1 MNRPGIRLAGRL
13 AAAFLWGVATAVLSA
28 QEPTLHTW
36 CLAQGRLEA
45 SAGASDAPLAVGSL
59 QKPFVVRAWAQGHP
73 DSATPRFTCLGG
85 GDCWLK
91 KGHGNLGL
99 AAALA
104 RSCNAYFRQL
114 AANTAPKDLAESLAR
129 AGFAP
134 APTNPDEA
142 IGLAAPSLL
151 RIRPSQLLEAYWELL
166 REPWPLGE
174 PVRQEVLRGLRD
186 SVRGGTAAGLSAWGF
201 WAKTGTVPLDATHT
215 MGYALALDDADL
227 AMLARLS
234 PGTGAQAAKA
244 LAMTLA
250 VPLTVPLT
258 VPLAT
263 RQQGTPVPAR
273 TGDAVTVR
281 LLELL
286 PATGFTLRNTGATP
300 IPDNRGFLGPGAAR
314 VLQPGDRVGPGPLEF
329 RCEARGLRRR
339 LVGRVQ
345 VAGGRLL
352 VTLTRRAYVEGVL
365 AAELP
370 AALPR
375 GERDLRLQLGAAVLR
390 FVARGPRHGDAD
402 VCDSTHCAWFV
413 GQGPRLDWSNP
424 AHAREVEGEP
434 EFLSDG
440 DWNRIEAQAKLPGPI
455 LWTAHCGGRPLSTQ
469 RVWGWGEAAAEY
481 CRKHSGDPAAWTRTW
496 PRQELEKAFG
506 GGIES
511 ISLEPETGVWG
522 LTIVQRGQ
530 RRTYGYDEA
539 HRRIAAV
546 KGWDAL
552 PSPASRIEM
561 TESGLRLFGE
571 GQGHRVGLCLGK

>member
-1 MNRPGIRLAGRL
+1 MIRLDGSL
-13 AAAFLWGVATAVLSA
+13 AAAFLLGIATAVVSA
-28 QEPTLHTW
+28 QEPTLQTW
-36 CLAQGRLEA
+36 CLDHGRLEA
-45 SAGASDAPLAVGSL
+45 SAGATDAPLAVGSL
-59 QKPFVVRAWAQGHP
+59 QKPFVARAWAQGHP
-73 DSATPRFTCLGG
+73 DTATPRFTCLGG
-85 GDCWLK
+85 SECWLK

-99 AAALA
+99 AAAIA
-104 RSCNAYFRQL
+104 RSCNAYFYQL
-114 AANTAPKDLAESLAR
+114 AASTAPKELAESLAH

-134 APTNPDEA
+134 APTNSDEA
-142 IGLAAPSLL
+142 IGLAAPGLL
-151 RIRPSQLLEAYWELL
+151 RIRPSQLLEGYRELL

-186 SVRGGTAAGLSAWGF
+186 SVRGGTSAGLSAWGF
-201 WAKTGTVPLDATHT
+201 WAKTGTVPLDTMHT
-215 MGYALALDDADL
+215 AGVALALDDADL

-250 VPLTVPLT
+250 I
-258 VPLAT
+258 PLAA
-263 RQQGTPVPAR
+263 RLHGSPVPVR

-281 LLELL
+281 LFELL
-286 PATGFTLRNTGATP
+286 PATGFTVKNNGATP

-314 VLQPGDRVGPGPLEF
+314 ALHPGDRVGPGPLEF

-345 VAGGRLL
+345 MTGGHLL
-352 VTLTRRAYVEGVL
+352 ATLTRRAYVEGVL
-365 AAELP
+365 AAE
-370 AALPR
+370 LPR

-390 FVARGPRHGDAD
+390 FVARGPRHVDAD

-413 GQGPRLDWSNP
+413 GQGPRLDWTNP
-424 AHAREVEGEP
+424 AHAKEEELAP

-440 DWNRIEAQAKLPGPI
+440 DWNRIEALAKLPGPF

-469 RVWGWGEAAAEY
+469 RVWGWGEAAAGP
-481 CRKHSGDPAAWTRTW
+481 CPKHSGDPAAWTRTW
-496 PRQELEKAFG
+496 HRQELEKAFG

-511 ISLEPETGVWG
+511 ISLEPETGAWG
-522 LTIVQRGQ
+522 LTIVQHGL

-539 HRRIAAV
+539 HRRMAAV

-561 TESGLRLFGE
+561 AEDGMRVFGE
-571 GQGHRVGLCLGK
+571 GQGHRVGLCLGN

>member
-1 MNRPGIRLAGRL
+1 MIRRSRCV
-13 AAAFLWGVATAVLSA
+13 AAAFLLWIATALLSA

-45 SAGASDAPLAVGSL
+45 SAGANDAPLAVGSL

-73 DSATPRFTCLGG
+73 DAATPRFTCPGG
-85 GDCWLK
+85 SDCWLK

-114 AANTAPKDLAESLAR
+114 AVNTAPKELAASLAH

-134 APTNPDEA
+134 APANPDEA
-142 IGLAAPSLL
+142 IGLAAPALL
-151 RIRPSQLLEAYWELL
+151 RIRPSQLLEAYRKLL

-174 PVRQEVLRGLRD
+174 TVRQEVLRGLLD
-186 SVRGGTAAGLSAWGF
+186 SVRGGTAAGLNAWGF

-215 MGYALALDDADL
+215 VGIALALDDADL

-244 LAMTLA
+244 LAAPM
-250 VPLTVPLT
+250 
-258 VPLAT
+258 AT
-263 RQQGTPVPAR
+263 RLPGTPIPAG

-281 LLELL
+281 LFELL

-300 IPDNRGFLGPGAAR
+300 IPDNRGFLGPGAVRA
-314 VLQPGDRVGPGPLEF
+314 LQPGDRVGPGPLEF
-329 RCEARGLRRR
+329 RCESRGLRRR
-339 LVGRVQ
+339 LMGRVQ
-345 VAGGRLL
+345 VTGGRLL

-370 AALPR
+370 AALPWR
-375 GERDLRLQLGAAVLR
+375 ERDLRLQLGAAVLR
-390 FVARGPRHGDAD
+390 FLARGPRHGDAD

-440 DWNRIEAQAKLPGPI
+440 DWNRIEAQAKLPGPF

-469 RVWGWGEAAAEY
+469 RVWGWGEAAAEP
-481 CRKHSGDPAAWTRTW
+481 CLKHSGDAVPWSLAWTRTW

-506 GGIES
+506 GGVES
-511 ISLEPETGVWG
+511 ISLEPEKSVWG

-546 KGWDAL
+546 KGWDSL

-561 TESGLRLFGE
+561 TESGLQLFGE

>member
-1 MNRPGIRLAGRL
+1 MIRLGGCL
-13 AAAFLWGVATAVLSA
+13 AVAFLMGIATAVVSA
-28 QEPTLHTW
+28 QEPTLQTW
-36 CLAQGRLEA
+36 CLDHGRLEA
-45 SAGASDAPLAVGSL
+45 SAGATDAPLAVGSL

-73 DSATPRFTCLGG
+73 DTATPRFTCLGG
-85 GDCWLK
+85 SECWLK

-114 AANTAPKDLAESLAR
+114 AASTSPKELAESLAHAR
-129 AGFAP
+129 FAP

-142 IGLAAPSLL
+142 IGLAAPGLL
-151 RIRPSQLLEAYWELL
+151 RIRPSQLLEAYRELL

-186 SVRGGTAAGLSAWGF
+186 SVRGGTAAGLNAWGF
-201 WAKTGTVPLDATHT
+201 WAKTGTVPLDNMHT
-215 MGYALALDDADL
+215 VGVALALDDADL

-250 VPLTVPLT
+250 VPL
-258 VPLAT
+258 AA
-263 RQQGTPVPAR
+263 RWQGTPVPAR

-281 LLELL
+281 LFELL
-286 PATGFTLRNTGATP
+286 PATGFTVRNTGATP

-314 VLQPGDRVGPGPLEF
+314 ALHPGDRVGPGPLEF
-329 RCEARGLRRR
+329 RCGARGLRRR

-345 VAGGRLL
+345 MTGGHLL
-352 VTLTRRAYVEGVL
+352 ATLTRRAYVEGVL

-370 AALPR
+370 C

-390 FVARGPRHGDAD
+390 FLARGPRHLDAD

-413 GQGPRLDWSNP
+413 GQGPRLDWTNP
-424 AHAREVEGEP
+424 AHAREEEVAP

-440 DWNRIEAQAKLPGPI
+440 DWNRIEALAKLPGPF
-455 LWTAHCGGRPLSTQ
+455 LWTAHCGGRSLSTQ
-469 RVWGWGEAAAEY
+469 RVWGWGEAAGEP

-496 PRQELEKAFG
+496 HRQELEKAFG

-511 ISLEPETGVWG
+511 ISLEPEMGVWG
-522 LTIVQRGQ
+522 LTVVQHGL

-539 HRRIAAV
+539 HRRMAAV

-561 TESGLRLFGE
+561 AEDGMRLFGE
-571 GQGHRVGLCLGK
+571 GQGHRVGLCLGN